1 MECIY
6 VPREKQLTLRIS
18 EEIDE
23 STTEKLRRKIDNE
36 ITRFLPR
43 KVIFDFSDVSFMDSA
58 GIGMLLGR
66 YKIIRMLGGQLE
78 LINVNRQIEKV
89 FEISGILRIIKMLG
103 IYDNEMKLEFVSK
116 SSNEAFA
123 RIAVAAFASQLDP
136 TIEEL
141 ADIKTAVSEAVTNC
155 IIHGYENS
163 MGIVKVECKLKDNWV
178 EIQISDSGKGIEDI
192 ELAKKPL
199 YTTKANLERSGMGFT
214 IMESFMDEMKVES
227 IPEMGTKVTLRKY
240 IEPLEQEE
248 QKEG

>member
-1 MECIY
+1 
-6 VPREKQLTLRIS
+6 
-18 EEIDE
+18 
-23 STTEKLRRKIDNE
+23 
-36 ITRFLPR
+36 
-43 KVIFDFSDVSFMDSA
+43 
-58 GIGMLLGR
+58 
-66 YKIIRMLGGQLE
+66 
-78 LINVNRQIEKV
+78 
-89 FEISGILRIIKMLG
+89 MLG

-155 IIHGYENS
+155 IIHGYEDS
-163 MGIVKVECKLKDNWV
+163 TGIVKVECKLKDNWI

-227 IPEMGTKVTLRKY
+227 IPGMGTKVTMKKY
-240 IEPLEQEE
+240 ITVLERKEIDSSNNQKNTCQISGIKNISENNISTQLDIDE
-248 QKEG
+248 IIHKAEAISKEGI